1 MTPPMLE
8 VRDLVVDYPG
18 GGLRRAPLRAVAG
31 VSFEVAA
38 GEAFGLVG
46 ESGSGKSTIARAIL
60 RLQPVAAGRVRFEG
74 REVTEL
80 RGEELRRLRRRMQV
94 VFQDPGAALDPRMT
108 AGEAV
113 TEGLAIHRLA
123 PRTERRARAAGL
135 LAEVGLDPGAVGR
148 LPEAFSGGQRQRIG
162 IARALALEPA
172 FLVCDEPVSALDVSV
187 RAQVIGLLDALRRR
201 RGLALLFISHDLA
214 VVRQVAARTAVLY
227 AGRIVEVG
235 ATGEILAAPRHPY
248 TQALRS
254 AVPVPDPAPRPG
266 RIILAGEARRADSAA
281 PGCPF
286 HARCFHPARDGKCV
300 AERPELRPVGPAL
313 VACHHAT

>member
-1 MTPPMLE
+1 MTPPLLE
-8 VRDLVVDYPG
+8 VSELVVDYPG
-18 GGLRRAPLRAVAG
+18 RGRRRAALRAGAG

-60 RLQPVAAGRVRFEG
+60 RLQPVTSGRVRFEG
-74 REVTEL
+74 REVTGL
-80 RGEELRRLRRRMQV
+80 RGEELRRLRRRVQM
-94 VFQDPGAALDPRMT
+94 VFQDPGAALDPRLT

-113 TEGLAIHRLA
+113 TEGLAIHRLV
-123 PRTERRARAAGL
+123 PRAERPARAAGL
-135 LAEVGLDPGAVGR
+135 LAEVGLDPGAAGR
-148 LPEAFSGGQRQRIG
+148 LPDAFSGGQRQRIG

-187 RAQVIGLLDALRRR
+187 RAQIVGLLDKLRRR
-201 RGLALLFISHDLA
+201 RGLALLLISHDLA

-227 AGRIVEVG
+227 AGRIVETGSTG
-235 ATGEILAAPRHPY
+235 AVLATPRHPY

-254 AVPVPDPAPRPG
+254 AVPVPDPTPRPG
-266 RIILAGEARRADSAA
+266 RIILAGEARRADSGTA
-281 PGCPF
+281 GCPF
-286 HARCFHPARDGKCV
+286 HARCFHPARDGRCV
-300 AERPELRPVGPAL
+300 AERPGLRPVGSAL